1 MFVRKLLISALL
13 LISCAF
19 VLQAQQKTTPTAPP
33 TAAPSPEKSPN
44 PCNTQNA
51 TQTSSAPKPA
61 KSRMSVF
68 PVVQRLNGFEVLAL
82 MRSRGADI
90 KAVDSNFL
98 FNLELH
104 TNVVAGFTIGDGKT
118 LITRLPQAEMTYTYT
133 VTYND
138 PLNSKKEPVPPKGVK
153 KNTPEI
159 VESTPAAP
167 GTIPQ
172 PKVVPLPSKNPPA
185 KGINA
190 PFQQQSFPTPFM
202 MSPKI
207 NPESITVFA
216 ESGCQLNAK
225 FIGLDGFTGL
235 SLLQVE
241 GFNQTPLPE
250 ADVKKLAVAQ
260 NVRLYAPMPLGQQ
273 SSLNK
278 TNSLSLKVT
287 TLEGKLKAFEKNRA
301 GEIRRITVVAQNMT
315 PELVG
320 GVVLNSEGEAIG
332 MIEGVTQTEARVIP
346 ITDIKQAIDR
356 VRTQAERKPQ
366 PWLGVRGESVNLSS
380 FYQLTELGWSQLRAA
395 ELLNKSRGLL
405 LTSVPQGTPAALSQL
420 KVGDVVLS
428 VNQKEIK
435 NAEDFTSALSA
446 LGENKEASFGLL
458 RPSTNVTET
467 VKVKIGETTNPIIAM
482 GLAESYVRG
491 LRSNDLLLAFGML
504 TVRYKQ
510 NSQPNKPS
518 EQDGRVVL
526 SVYPESIAEKTG
538 LKTGDI
544 VETVNGQ
551 NINLIRSV
559 KEIKGEITMTVI
571 RNKETLVFKF
581 NPIEQ
586 LR

>member
-1 MFVRKLLISALL
+1 MFVRRLLLSALL
-13 LISCAF
+13 LSSCVF
-19 VLQAQQKTTPTAPP
+19 VLQAQQMTT
-33 TAAPSPEKSPN
+33 APSPAPSPVKSPN
-44 PCNTQNA
+44 PCNENTA
-51 TQTSSAPKPA
+51 QTPTAPKPV

-68 PVVQRLNGFEVLAL
+68 PVVQRLNGFEILAL

-118 LITRLPQAEMTYTYT
+118 LITRLPQAEMAYTYT
-133 VTYND
+133 VTYSDSVNAKKQPTTPKAQND
-138 PLNSKKEPVPPKGVK
+138 TVGVVEPVPSAP
-153 KNTPEI
+153 NT
-159 VESTPAAP
+159 TPQTKAA
-167 GTIPQ
+167 
-172 PKVVPLPSKNPPA
+172 PLPSKNPPV
-185 KGINA
+185 KGIYA
-190 PFQQQSFPTPFM
+190 PFQQPSLPSYFM
-202 MSPKI
+202 MPPKI

-216 ESGCQLNAK
+216 ESGCQLNTK

-235 SLLQVE
+235 SFLQVE
-241 GFNQTPLPE
+241 GFNQPPLPE
-250 ADVKKLAVAQ
+250 ADVRKLAVAE
-260 NVRLYAPMPLGQQ
+260 NVRLYAPMSLGQQ
-273 SSLNK
+273 SQLNK
-278 TNSLSLKVT
+278 TNSLFLKVT

-301 GEIRRITVVAQNMT
+301 GEIRRITVAAQNLT

-320 GVVLNSEGEAIG
+320 GVVLNADGEAIG

-356 VRTQAERKPQ
+356 VRAQAERKPQ

-380 FYQLTELGWSQLRAA
+380 FYQLTGLGWSQLRAA

-420 KVGDVVLS
+420 KVGDVILS
-428 VNQKEIK
+428 INQKEIK
-435 NAEDFTSALSA
+435 NAEDFTSALTA
-446 LGENKEASFGLL
+446 LGENKEASFDLL
-458 RPSTNVTET
+458 RPSTNATET
-467 VKVKIGETTNPIIAM
+467 VKVKIGETTNPMIAM

-491 LRSNDLLLAFGML
+491 LRSNDLLLALGML

-510 NSQPNKPS
+510 NIQLNKPA

-551 NINLIRSV
+551 NINLIKSV

-571 RNKETLVFKF
+571 RKNETLVFKF